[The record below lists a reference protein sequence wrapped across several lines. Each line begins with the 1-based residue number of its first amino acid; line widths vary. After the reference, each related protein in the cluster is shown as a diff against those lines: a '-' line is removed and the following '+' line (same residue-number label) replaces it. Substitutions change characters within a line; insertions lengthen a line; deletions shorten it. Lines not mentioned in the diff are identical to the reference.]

1 MSFFFFFLDERAEN
15 LSFLSCE
22 KRFPLNYNDL
32 FSIVKNS
39 NQVLAMKPHWLKI
52 LIHSITTVSQTSNID
67 HDCRSKLLILNW

>member
-39 NQVLAMKPHWLKI
+39 NQVLAMKRHWLKI
-52 LIHSITTVSQTSNID
+52 LIH
-67 HDCRSKLLILNW
+67 